1 MGKLIDARSPEI
13 DSYIRLLAAAEYAGN
28 AEAGRLIGELASVG
42 LTEKNIVAVTRAL
55 IELARSLKREWLS
68 DALYQLIDAVMKAV
82 KSPDDRYLLKDAIT
96 SMIWTSDL
104 VQNPPVALIQ
114 EIESAAGRVSDYD
127 SALSA
132 LKYVTALLEEHR
144 TVPD

>member
-13 DSYIRLLAAAEYAGN
+13 DGYIRLLAAAEYAGN

-144 TVPD
+144 TEK